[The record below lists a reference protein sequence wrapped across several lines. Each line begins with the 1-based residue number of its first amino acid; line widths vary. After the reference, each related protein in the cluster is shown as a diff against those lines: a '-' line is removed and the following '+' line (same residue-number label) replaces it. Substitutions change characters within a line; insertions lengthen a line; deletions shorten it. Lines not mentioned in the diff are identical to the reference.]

1 MIQYIDSIVRI
12 FGYLIGFSGF
22 VLLMYSFG
30 FNFNSV
36 KYKLRSNKETNN
48 KQIILRSNF
57 MRWYDQLLKATINSY
72 KTNHLKPLITL
83 QATILVGLCIIYW
96 LITRSMISSFILP
109 FSVVFLFPIT
119 ILYIR
124 LLNIRHS
131 TQAVISDTIIQLLQ
145 AYTKQ
150 HHNILFALKDIYP
163 NLNKQTKFIV
173 GMLIVR
179 LESGISTRKESMQ
192 IFSYQIG
199 GEWGRNLSI
208 TILKGLEDGTN
219 IAGILEDL
227 SKDITEIDKKIGEVE
242 SEGIELI
249 RLGYL
254 PVIVLP
260 LIIVGMH
267 YMVSQMGGN
276 AFEYIFQT
284 ATGLKT
290 FTFSVVLTLI
300 SFTTSKVFQRP
311 KRGG

>member
-1 MIQYIDSIVRI
+1 MMQYLDLFVRI
-12 FGYLIGFSGF
+12 IGYFIGFSGF
-22 VLLMYSFG
+22 ILLLFSFG
-30 FNFNSV
+30 FNLNSV
-36 KYKLRSNKETNN
+36 KYKLRSSKDSNK
-48 KQIILRSNF
+48 KQIILRSSF
-57 MRWYDQLLKATINSY
+57 MRWYDQLLKATITSY
-72 KTNHLKPLITL
+72 KTTHLKPIVTL
-83 QATILVGLCIIYW
+83 QSIFLVGLCIIYW
-96 LITRSMISSFILP
+96 LITSSMISSIILP

-131 TQAVISDTIIQLLQ
+131 TQAEISHTIIQLLQ

-163 NLNKQTKFIV
+163 SLNKQTKFIV

-179 LESGISTRKESMQ
+179 LESGISSRKESMQ
-192 IFSYQIG
+192 IFAYQIG

-227 SKDITEIDKKIGEVE
+227 SKDITEIDKKIEEVE

-290 FTFSVVLTLI
+290 FTFSIILTLI